1 MNKIL
6 TYIAYTIIGVL
17 TLIAAVGIIHVLIHI
32 GVSLLGF
39 MFNQPLIA
47 FIIAL
52 AGTVLLFL
60 IPDRK

>member
-6 TYIAYTIIGVL
+6 TYTAYTIIGL
-17 TLIAAVGIIHVLIHI
+17 LALIAGVGILKVLIYL
-32 GVSLLGF
+32 GVMVLGF

>member
-6 TYIAYTIIGVL
+6 TYTAYTIIGL
-17 TLIAAVGIIHVLIHI
+17 LALIAGVGILKVLIYL
-32 GVSLLGF
+32 GVMLLGF
-39 MFNQPLIA
+39 MFNEPLIA
-47 FIIAL
+47 FIIAV

>member
-6 TYIAYTIIGVL
+6 TYTAYTIIGL
-17 TLIAAVGIIHVLIHI
+17 LALIAGVGILKVLIYL
-32 GVSLLGF
+32 GVMLLGF
-39 MFNQPLIA
+39 IFNQPLIA

>member
-6 TYIAYTIIGVL
+6 TYTAYTIIGL
-17 TLIAAVGIIHVLIHI
+17 LALIAGVGILKVLIYL
-32 GVSLLGF
+32 GVMLLGF

-47 FIIAL
+47 FIIAV

>member
-6 TYIAYTIIGVL
+6 TYTAYTIIGL
-17 TLIAAVGIIHVLIHI
+17 LALIAGVGILKVLIYL
-32 GVSLLGF
+32 GVMLLGF
-39 MFNQPLIA
+39 MFNEPLIA

>member
-6 TYIAYTIIGVL
+6 TYTAYTIIGL
-17 TLIAAVGIIHVLIHI
+17 LALIAGVGILKVLIYL
-32 GVSLLGF
+32 GVMLLGF

>member
-6 TYIAYTIIGVL
+6 TYTAYTIIGLL
-17 TLIAAVGIIHVLIHI
+17 TIIAGVGILKVLIYL
-32 GVSLLGF
+32 GVMLLGF
-39 MFNQPLIA
+39 MFNEPLIA